1 MKKQKIWYSKLGD
14 VAQVYAILCINSGDN
29 GAIKGISTLLS
40 AINKVQ
46 DTPEQY
52 TNVHAHFTKLCIAA
66 KCYQHALRVIDH
78 PVIRFKTGLEN
89 IK

>member
-46 DTPEQY
+46 DTPE
-52 TNVHAHFTKLCIAA
+52 
-66 KCYQHALRVIDH
+66 
-78 PVIRFKTGLEN
+78 
-89 IK
+89 